1 MAMSEADD
9 KAARKAKKA
18 EMKEEAQALGIS
30 YEELKARKK
39 KDGKKREAT
48 SLSTDEHSQDMK
60 RMRKWSKDLTTEEN
74 VKRRTRSMD
83 QAEEKKIESS
93 MSPDAWRAEH
103 SITLKGHGASAN
115 QETPAPFFQFTDA
128 PFSQTIL
135 QTIKQAG
142 FTTPSHIQ
150 AQAWPI
156 AVTGKDM
163 ICIAKTGSGKTCGF
177 LLPSFHQHLQRRHN
191 ASVDQLAFALY
202 VVLEDPKY
210 PQIAALQRGVECVI
224 ATPGRLND
232 LLEMKKANLNSIKYV
247 VLDEADRMLDMGFE
261 PQIRTILTHVTQPH
275 QTLLFSATWPKEIQR
290 LAFEFLKDPIQI
302 NVGEVNVLVANKD
315 ITQVITVCEEHQ
327 KFDKLKEILNSLIA
341 EGEAE
346 EASQVA
352 RKLPTRT
359 ERTMPRL

>member
-1 MAMSEADD
+1 MTRNDAYALRRQYRPTGDSQRELDSSNNGRKNVVAGINEHPELIYHKEEKQHFKKANIWITGTSSCTMAMSEADD

-39 KDGKKREAT
+39 KDVKKREAS

-60 RMRKWSKDLTTEEN
+60 RMRKWSKDLTTEES

-93 MSPDAWRAEH
+93 MSPEAWRAEH

-115 QETPAPFFQFTDA
+115 QETPVPFMQFTDA

-142 FTTPSHIQ
+142 FATPSHIQ

-177 LLPSFHQHLQRRHN
+177 LLPSFHQHLQSRLGVGKSAPSRDPMML
-191 ASVDQLAFALY
+191 VLAPTRELAVQIQEEAQRFGRPIGIRTLCCFGGS
-202 VVLEDPKY
+202 PKY

-232 LLEMKKANLNSIKYV
+232 LLEMKKANLNNIKYV
-247 VLDEADRMLDMGFE
+247 VLDEADRMLVSD
-261 PQIRTILTHVTQPH
+261 
-275 QTLLFSATWPKEIQR
+275 
-290 LAFEFLKDPIQI
+290 
-302 NVGEVNVLVANKD
+302 NVD
-315 ITQVITVCEEHQ
+315 IH
-327 KFDKLKEILNSLIA
+327 
-341 EGEAE
+341 
-346 EASQVA
+346 
-352 RKLPTRT
+352 P
-359 ERTMPRL
+359 

>member
-1 MAMSEADD
+1 VVAGINEHPELIYHKEEKQHFKKANIWITGTSSCTMAMSEADD

-39 KDGKKREAT
+39 KDVKKREAS

-60 RMRKWSKDLTTEEN
+60 RMRKWSKDLTTEES

-93 MSPDAWRAEH
+93 MSPEAWRAEH

-115 QETPAPFFQFTDA
+115 QETPVPFMQFTDA

-142 FTTPSHIQ
+142 FATPSHIQ

-177 LLPSFHQHLQRRHN
+177 LLPSFHQHLQSRLGVGKSAPSRDPMML
-191 ASVDQLAFALY
+191 VLAPTRELAVQIQEEAQRFGRPIGIRTLCCFGGS
-202 VVLEDPKY
+202 PKY

-232 LLEMKKANLNSIKYV
+232 LLEMKKANLNNIKYV
-247 VLDEADRMLDMGFE
+247 VLDEADRMLVSD
-261 PQIRTILTHVTQPH
+261 
-275 QTLLFSATWPKEIQR
+275 
-290 LAFEFLKDPIQI
+290 
-302 NVGEVNVLVANKD
+302 NVD
-315 ITQVITVCEEHQ
+315 IH
-327 KFDKLKEILNSLIA
+327 
-341 EGEAE
+341 
-346 EASQVA
+346 
-352 RKLPTRT
+352 P
-359 ERTMPRL
+359 